1 MQTSVDDRTNFRF
14 QQTYADGHACVP
26 ADPVVRDEREPGL
39 RALGTQGRS
48 REAIPRSKP
57 GTRPKPH
64 PVWVVVPD
72 FIHTQVSAGI
82 DWRRSPGY
90 TRRGGLYEV
99 TLDDY
104 HSNTTGIDSFQKLT
118 GEVIQHVP
126 LLRETWVLAARGRVE
141 TTLNDNRLIPY
152 YMLPALGSGS
162 DLRAYATDRFRDRHS
177 MVMNAEFRWLPAVGL
192 DMAVFYDAGKV
203 TSRRNDLSF
212 KGLKSDVGIG
222 ARFHGLLA
230 TPLRIDFAVGNEGWK
245 LVMAGGPV
253 F

>member
-1 MQTSVDDRTNFRF
+1 MKTSVDDRTNFRF
-14 QQTYADGHACVP
+14 QETYADGHVSFKP
-26 ADPVVRDEREPGL
+26 IDWFVVKGSLAYEHWALKEGAGDEPSIETIHTPKSAPGL
-39 RALGTQGRS
+39 GIS
-48 REAIPRSKP
+48 
-57 GTRPKPH
+57 
-64 PVWVVVPD
+64 PD
-72 FIHTQVSAGI
+72 FIHTNVSTGI
-82 DWRRSPGY
+82 DWRTSPGY
-90 TRRGGLYEV
+90 SRRGGLYQA

-104 HSNTTGIDSFQKLT
+104 HSNTTGIDNFQKLT
-118 GEVIQHVP
+118 GEVIQYVP

-152 YMLPALGSGS
+152 YLLPQLGSGS
-162 DLRAYATDRFRDRHS
+162 DLRAYTSDRFRDRHS

-230 TPLRIDFAVGNEGWK
+230 TPLRIDLAVGNEGWK
-245 LVMAGGPV
+245 LVIAGGPV